1 MTARMPDGRSL
12 VGPIVRL
19 DLATAEDAGELF
31 SLLDDERIWAAGYN
45 GGPPNRPT
53 SPAQCAEDI
62 PDPAE
67 RIQYIARLVADS
79 PLGSAGTVVGTSSLG
94 DFSLVDER
102 AHLGW
107 TAYAP
112 AVWGTAVNPA
122 CKILLLGHCF
132 DDCGFGRV
140 KIQTD
145 SINTR
150 SQAAIAKLGAQR
162 EGVLRRHMARPDGS
176 WRDTVVFSVLVDD
189 WPEVAARL
197 QCRIDL

>member
-162 EGVLRRHMARPDGS
+162 EGVLRRHMAKPDGS